1 MPLSEDTSASI
12 DFREILECSTDSVL
26 VLDGHW
32 QIAYVSSRAQREFG
46 STYRDIL
53 GARLWAALPEI
64 KGTVFEENYRR
75 CMNDREEVRF
85 EGYFPTLSKWYHIE
99 AIPLTQG
106 GIAVW
111 YRDITRRVERTA
123 ALTAAEERF
132 RLAAQATQ
140 DVVFDWD
147 FTSGKLEWH
156 QTHNKSLGYKSE
168 DLGQSIDWWR
178 SRIHPDDQ
186 KRVSDAVRSLFQGG
200 EPRFESE
207 YRLQKADGSYAE
219 VLVRGFVAQD
229 PDGHATRMVGAIQDN
244 TARNA
249 SDRALKEREARLST
263 VFGQAMVGILQ
274 SDANG
279 VLTLAN
285 ERFCQLLGRTESE
298 LKKLSFADY
307 THPDDLVWNLPLH
320 AEKRSKGE
328 PFQIEKRYL
337 RPDGSIVW
345 CEVSVTFVRSEGSS
359 ISSSIAVVQ
368 DITDRKLAEQSL
380 QESEMLYRSVLEAS
394 ADCIE
399 IINTDGTL
407 RLVNSSALDAMNLK
421 RLDEIRGATWFD
433 QWPEAARG
441 ELTGAFETAL
451 AGSTARFSTQSRP
464 DLGSPRWWDVVVGPM
479 LDANGKVSRIL
490 SIARDTTTQKE
501 TAGQL
506 KWASEHDWL
515 TELPN
520 RRAFTDR
527 LQSATVR
534 AMASNCRLG
543 LLLIDLDHFKHVN
556 DTLGHT
562 AGDHFL
568 KIFAQRLEKTVASYG
583 FVARLG
589 GDEFAVL
596 LDIEDSDLDL
606 ANFGEAILAALQK
619 PIRFADREISASAT
633 IGGAIFPDNASS
645 ADELFDNADIALYA
659 LKASGRG
666 GTSVFQPHM
675 RDHAQVIS
683 SQLSLARNSV
693 TDRSV
698 EPFYQQKVD
707 LSTGEIAGFEAL
719 LRWRHAGRGLQQP
732 GTVAE
737 AFKDY
742 ELATKISDLMQER
755 VFADVSEWINHGLPF
770 GKVSINAAPV
780 EFLRDDFAERMISR
794 LDRYDIPASMIELE
808 VTEHVFL
815 DRSSMYVNRA
825 LEALNKNGVSIALD
839 DFGTGYSSLSHLRDY
854 PVDVIKIDRTFVEKI
869 VSNSDILAIVSAV
882 IGLAQN
888 LNKSIV
894 AEGVETESQRL
905 LLQQAG
911 CPFGQGYLFGR
922 PVSGQSIARLL
933 RDRKKVSKAPG

>member
-1 MPLSEDTSASI
+1 MES
-12 DFREILECSTDSVL
+12 
-26 VLDGHW
+26 
-32 QIAYVSSRAQREFG
+32 
-46 STYRDIL
+46 
-53 GARLWAALPEI
+53 
-64 KGTVFEENYRR
+64 
-75 CMNDREEVRF
+75 REEIRF
-85 EGYFPTLSKWYHIE
+85 EGYFPALSRWYHIE
-99 AIPLTQG
+99 ATPLSDG
-106 GIAVW
+106 GVAIW

-123 ALTAAEERF
+123 ALNAAEERF

-147 FTSGKLEWH
+147 SSSGKVEWH
-156 QTHNKSLGYKSE
+156 QTNDKSLGYKAE
-168 DLGQSIDWWR
+168 DLGQSIDWWY
-178 SRIHPDDQ
+178 SRIHPDDR
-186 KRVSDAVRSLFQGG
+186 KRVSKEIDDVLQGS

-207 YRLQKADGSYAE
+207 YRLQKADGFYAE
-219 VLVRGFVAQD
+219 VLVRGYIARDSLGQ
-229 PDGHATRMVGAIQDN
+229 PSRMVGAIQDN

-249 SDRALKEREARLST
+249 SDRALEERESRLST

-274 SDANG
+274 SDADG

-298 LKKLSFADY
+298 LRELSFADY

-320 AEKRSKGE
+320 AAKRAKGE

-345 CEVSVTFVRSEGSS
+345 CEVSVTFVLTEEGG

-368 DITDRKLAEQSL
+368 DITDRKVAEQSL
-380 QESEMLYRSVLEAS
+380 QESEILYRSVLEAS

-399 IINTDGTL
+399 IINTDGGL
-407 RLVNSSALDAMNLK
+407 HLVNSSALDAMNLK
-421 RLDEIRGATWFD
+421 SLDDVQGDEWIAR
-433 QWPEAARG
+433 WPEGARA
-441 ELTGAFETAL
+441 ELTSAFETAL
-451 AGSTARFSTQSRP
+451 AGSTARLSTQSKP
-464 DLGSPRWWDVVVGPM
+464 DLGTPRWWDVVVTPM
-479 LDANGKVSRIL
+479 LNANGEVSRIL
-490 SIARDTTTQKE
+490 SIARDTTAQKE

-527 LQSATVR
+527 LQSATIR
-534 AMASNCRLG
+534 AMASSSKLG

-568 KIFAQRLEKTVASYG
+568 KIFAQRLEKTVGARG

-596 LDIEDSDLDL
+596 LEAEDGELDL
-606 ANFGEAILAALQK
+606 ASYGESILPELQI
-619 PIRFADREISASAT
+619 PIRFADREMSASASM
-633 IGGAIFPDNASS
+633 GGAVFPDDAGS
-645 ADELFDNADIALYA
+645 ANELFDNADIALYA

-666 GTSVFQPHM
+666 GTSVFQGYM
-675 RDHAQVIS
+675 RNHAQVIS

-693 TDRSV
+693 TGRSV
-698 EPFYQQKVD
+698 EPFYQPKVN
-707 LSTGEIAGFEAL
+707 LETGEIVGFEAL
-719 LRWRHAGRGLQQP
+719 LRWRHGGRGLQQP
-732 GTVAE
+732 DTVAE

-742 ELATKISDLMQER
+742 ELATKISALMQEK
-755 VFADVSEWINHGLPF
+755 VFADVSEWISRKLPF

-794 LDRYDIPASMIELE
+794 LDRYDIPADMIELE

-815 DRSSMYVNRA
+815 DRSSRYVHRA
-825 LEALNKNGVSIALD
+825 LEALNIKGVSIALD
-839 DFGTGYSSLSHLRDY
+839 DFGTGYSSLSHLRDF
-854 PVDVIKIDRTFVEKI
+854 PVDVVKIDRTFVEKI
-869 VSNSDILAIVSAV
+869 VCNSDILAIVTAV

-888 LNKSIV
+888 LNKSPV
-894 AEGVETESQRL
+894 AEGVETEDQRMIL
-905 LLQQAG
+905 RRAG

-922 PVSGQSIARLL
+922 PVSSQSIATLL
-933 RDRKKVSKAPG
+933 RNRERVSTARG